1 MCHRASRG
9 KSPAGK
15 CPKLLEEFRICPNLI
30 RLVGPASVN
39 VSAEIIRYVRI
50 QLQINRKHILALT
63 ESLNQTALLYQIR
76 EEKRFS
82 A

>member
-15 CPKLLEEFRICPNLI
+15 CPKLLEEFRICPSLI
-30 RLVGPASVN
+30 RLMDPAS

-50 QLQINRKHILALT
+50 QLQINRKHILALA
-63 ESLNQTALLYQIR
+63 ESLNQTAFLYQIR
-76 EEKRFS
+76 EKKRFS

>member
-15 CPKLLEEFRICPNLI
+15 CPKLLEEFRICPSLI
-30 RLVGPASVN
+30 RLMDPAS

-63 ESLNQTALLYQIR
+63 ESLNQTALLYQIKK
-76 EEKRFS
+76 EKRFS

>member
-15 CPKLLEEFRICPNLI
+15 CPKLLEEFRICPSLI
-30 RLVGPASVN
+30 RLMDPAS